1 MAALPFVRNSNI
13 HKWPDSKSGW
23 REHSVLRLRA
33 VKVPGVS
40 HLVWEGPEKRPITD
54 DTHPRPGDSS
64 DESESASFFALV
76 KWHFPVQY

>member
-1 MAALPFVRNSNI
+1 M
-13 HKWPDSKSGW
+13 
-23 REHSVLRLRA
+23 LRLRA
-33 VKVPGVS
+33 VKVAGVS
-40 HLVWEGPEKRPITD
+40 HLVWEGREKRPITD

>member
-1 MAALPFVRNSNI
+1 M
-13 HKWPDSKSGW
+13 
-23 REHSVLRLRA
+23 LRLRA
-33 VKVPGVS
+33 VKVAGIS
-40 HLVWEGPEKRPITD
+40 HLVWEGREKRPIID